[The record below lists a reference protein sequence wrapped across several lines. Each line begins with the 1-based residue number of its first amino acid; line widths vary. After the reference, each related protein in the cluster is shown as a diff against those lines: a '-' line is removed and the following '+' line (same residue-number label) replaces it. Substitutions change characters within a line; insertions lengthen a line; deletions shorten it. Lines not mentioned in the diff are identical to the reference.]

1 MVRPERLKLSEGG
14 SGEARGVP
22 CTVEHAVFQGPV
34 VRCTLRAAD
43 GTQIVAHVGPEHPLP
58 PLIPGLGL
66 HVDWDYEAARLLPPT
81 GGATTPDDEEPDLR
95 HTVERASMPRP

>member
-1 MVRPERLKLSEGG
+1 
-14 SGEARGVP
+14 
-22 CTVEHAVFQGPV
+22 VFQGPV

-58 PLIPGLGL
+58 PLQPGLGL
-66 HVDWDYEAARLLPPT
+66 RVDWDYDAARLLPPT
-81 GGATTPDDEEPDLR
+81 DGSAEPSVDDEPDLR